1 MERTLASI
9 NRDREEV
16 LARWEG
22 AGGVGGEGA
31 GWVLGAVEIED
42 DFANLALVPIH
53 LALVPIHLALIPIHL
68 ALVPIHLNRQIRVEI
83 TSGAVGRLP
92 RRLIAKDDEKL

>member
-9 NRDREEV
+9 HRDREEAV
-16 LARWEG
+16 ARWEG

-53 LALVPIHLALIPIHL
+53 LALI
-68 ALVPIHLNRQIRVEI
+68 PIHLNRQIRVEI

-92 RRLIAKDDEKL
+92 SRLIAKDDEKLIVTFLHHRP

>member
-1 MERTLASI
+1 MERTLAGI

-16 LARWEG
+16 LSWWEG

-42 DFANLALVPIH
+42 DFAKLAYVSIH
-53 LALVPIHLALIPIHL
+53 LI
-68 ALVPIHLNRQIRVEI
+68 RQIRVEI

-92 RRLIAKDDEKL
+92 RRLIAKDDEQLIVALLHHRP

>member
-42 DFANLALVPIH
+42 DFANLPHVPIH
-53 LALVPIHLALIPIHL
+53 LAH
-68 ALVPIHLNRQIRVEI
+68 VPIHLNRQIRVEI

-92 RRLIAKDDEKL
+92 SRLIAKDDEKLIVTFLHHRP